1 MTGVQTCALPISGPL
16 LEVADARKA
25 FGGVVANRDI
35 GLHLDV
41 GEIVALI
48 GPNGAGKS
56 TFFNLISGVIR
67 PDAGSFRFDGRD
79 IAGLSS
85 RRIAELGMSRTFQH
99 VRLLP
104 ELSVIEN
111 VAIGAH
117 GRDDTGLAGALFRL
131 DRARETA
138 IFAEAQ
144 RQLERVGLAD
154 VAWAE
159 AGSLPLG
166 RQRIVEIARA
176 LAADPKLL
184 LLDEPAAGLRHKE
197 KQELAG
203 LLARLRAD
211 GLAILL
217 VEHDMDF
224 VMKLVDRMVVMEFGV
239 KIAEGTPREI
249 RRDPRV
255 IEAYLGGRP

>member
-1 MTGVQTCALPISGPL
+1 M
-16 LEVADARKA
+16 
-25 FGGVVANRDI
+25 
-35 GLHLDV
+35 
-41 GEIVALI
+41 
-48 GPNGAGKS
+48 
-56 TFFNLISGVIR
+56 
-67 PDAGSFRFDGRD
+67 
-79 IAGLSS
+79 
-85 RRIAELGMSRTFQH
+85 
-99 VRLLP
+99 
-104 ELSVIEN
+104 
-111 VAIGAH
+111 
-117 GRDDTGLAGALFRL
+117 
-131 DRARETA
+131 
-138 IFAEAQ
+138 
-144 RQLERVGLAD
+144 
-154 VAWAE
+154 AWAE
-159 AGSLPLG
+159 TGSLPLG